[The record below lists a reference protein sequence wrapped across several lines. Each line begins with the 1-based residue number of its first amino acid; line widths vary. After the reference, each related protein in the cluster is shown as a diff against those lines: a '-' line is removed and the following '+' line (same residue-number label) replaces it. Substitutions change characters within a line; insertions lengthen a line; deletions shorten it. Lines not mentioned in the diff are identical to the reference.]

1 MNDDP
6 PPGVEYLD
14 EWDSPPPPQPKRAG
28 SGRMLVLSAAVIV
41 VALVIALVL
50 GGSQR
55 RAVDPVTSTSPTTTA
70 TPTDMPSS
78 YQVSTES
85 PTAYQSIEVP
95 DPAQAVYTPSPLPSD
110 IEAEPLII
118 KVIDTV
124 PKVADGAIAYRVSV
138 CVSSS
143 SSSVGG
149 DKVRIRRDNWSGGT
163 FTSGTTAPAAD
174 KVPIEPAFPADGL
187 YGKGECATGYVTFST
202 ISEKPAFLA
211 YLDGRSG
218 WYWMLG

>member
-41 VALVIALVL
+41 VALAIAIAF
-50 GGSQR
+50 GGTQR

-70 TPTDMPSS
+70 TPTDMPSR

-85 PTAYQSIEVP
+85 PTVYQTIEVP
-95 DPAQAVYTPSPLPSD
+95 DPTHAAYTPSPLPSD
-110 IEAEPLII
+110 IESDPLTI
-118 KVIDTV
+118 KLVDMV
-124 PKVADGAIAYRVSV
+124 PKEADGAVAYRVSV

-143 SSSVGG
+143 SVEGG
-149 DKVRIRRDNWSGGT
+149 KVRIRRDNWSVGG

-174 KVPIEPAFPADGL
+174 KLPIEPAFPADGL

-211 YLDGRSG
+211 YMDGRFG

>member
-6 PPGVEYLD
+6 PPGVESLD

-50 GGSQR
+50 GGTQR

-70 TPTDMPSS
+70 TPTDMPSR
-78 YQVSTES
+78 YQVPTES
-85 PTAYQSIEVP
+85 PTAYQTIEVP
-95 DPAQAVYTPSPLPSD
+95 DPTQAAYTPSPLPSD
-110 IEAEPLII
+110 IESDPLTI
-118 KVIDTV
+118 KLVDKV
-124 PKVADGAIAYRVSV
+124 PKEANGAIAYRVSV
-138 CVSSS
+138 RVS

-149 DKVRIRRDNWSGGT
+149 DKVRIRRDNWSVGT

-211 YLDGRSG
+211 YMDGRSG

>member
-70 TPTDMPSS
+70 TPTDMPSR

-85 PTAYQSIEVP
+85 PTAYISIEVP
-95 DPAQAVYTPSPLPSD
+95 DPTQAVYTPSPLPSD

-149 DKVRIRRDNWSGGT
+149 DKVRIRRDNWSVGT

-211 YLDGRSG
+211 YQDDRFG

>member
-41 VALVIALVL
+41 VALAIAIAF
-50 GGSQR
+50 GGTQR

-70 TPTDMPSS
+70 TPTDMPSR

-95 DPAQAVYTPSPLPSD
+95 DPTQAAYTPSPLPSD
-110 IEAEPLII
+110 IESDPLTIGLVD
-118 KVIDTV
+118 KV
-124 PKVADGAIAYRVSV
+124 PKEANGAIAYRVSV

-149 DKVRIRRDNWSGGT
+149 DKVRIRRDNWSVGT

-174 KVPIEPAFPADGL
+174 KAPIEPAFPADGL

-202 ISEKPAFLA
+202 SSEKPAFLF
-211 YLDGRSG
+211 YMDGRFG